1 MNIKVKIPNSIEK
14 NLIVSPENGDWLLAQ
29 TGDQFFGV
37 VLSASDVRWDI
48 EGDDQNSVAMICFSG
63 LCDVIAAENIPDE
76 GGPLEIVNGQARV
89 NAAGDSVAFIL
100 PLEHGQ
106 PSRVAGDLVQVC
118 LR

>member
-1 MNIKVKIPNSIEK
+1 MNIKIKIPNSVEK
-14 NLIVSPENGDWLLAQ
+14 NLVVSPSNGNWSLAQ

-37 VLSASDVRWDI
+37 VLSEGDVRWSI
-48 EGDDQNSVAMICFSG
+48 EGDDQNSVAMVCFSG
-63 LCDVIAAENIPDE
+63 LCDVVAAENIPDE

-89 NAAGDSVAFIL
+89 NTTGDSVAFIL

-106 PSRVAGDLVQVC
+106 PSRVSGDLVQVC

>member
-1 MNIKVKIPNSIEK
+1 MNIKIKIPNSIEK
-14 NLIVSPENGDWLLAQ
+14 NCIISPLNNEWSLAQ
-29 TGDQFFGV
+29 AGHQFFGV
-37 VLSASDVRWDI
+37 VLSASDVRWSI
-48 EGDDQNSVAMICFSG
+48 EGDDQNSVALVCFSG

-89 NAAGDSVAFIL
+89 NITGDSVAFIL